1 MKRYGK
7 QMLPILKVLIEKEYN
22 DLNIKSNIYY
32 ERALYRSSY
41 EFYKKS

>member
-1 MKRYGK
+1 
-7 QMLPILKVLIEKEYN
+7 MLPILKVLINKGYK

-41 EFYKKS
+41 DFYKNS